1 MKTKEGGKQRAEE
14 FRSLLFSCRLVQTK
28 TVTRRQPKF
37 QKKKK
42 KNGSLFIIQNI
53 ENL

>member
-42 KNGSLFIIQNI
+42 NGSLFIIQNT